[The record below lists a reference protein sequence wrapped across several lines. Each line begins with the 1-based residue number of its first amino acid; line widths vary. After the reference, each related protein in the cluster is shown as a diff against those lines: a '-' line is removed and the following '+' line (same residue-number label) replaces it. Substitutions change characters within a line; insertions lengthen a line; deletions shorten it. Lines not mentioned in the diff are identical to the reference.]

1 MLINLNKIYVLLFSC
16 IFISCGSS
24 ENITITKLEGSPKY
38 ENSKISS
45 VNATKNDSI
54 YSFSFEIENY
64 ELGAQTINNV
74 NNDLAN
80 SAKGQHIHFIV
91 NNGPY
96 SAHYNQDFSA
106 DVNDGD
112 VVLAFLSRSY
122 HESVKNPNA
131 YFLTQFGENQS
142 YDLTNEF
149 LFYSRPKGTYKGKD
163 TKKLLL
169 DYYLVNTDIS
179 PTGNKVKATINDV
192 VFLIDEWTPY
202 YIEGLPLG
210 EISIKLELV
219 NNDGVLIETPFTPS
233 ERTVILG

>member
-131 YFLTQFGENQS
+131 YVLTQIGEEKV
-142 YDLTNEF
+142 DLNSEF

-163 TKKLLL
+163 TEKLLL
-169 DYYLVNTDIS
+169 DFYLINTTIS
-179 PTGNKVKATINDV
+179 PEGNKVKATINNTE
-192 VFLIDEWTPY
+192 FIITEWAPY
-202 YIEGLPLG
+202 YLQGLPKG
-210 EISIKLELV
+210 DVKIKLELV
-219 NNDGVLIETPFTPS
+219 NSEGELIDSPFNPS
-233 ERTVILG
+233 IRNVTLE